1 MIKKDA
7 SWLSVS
13 RLSVIATILAVF
25 FSIGG
30 FFILLLERNKL
41 LYSNTIENIIIW
53 TSPLFIILAIS
64 FLLVL
69 FKGIK
74 ELPIAH
80 MVAFIGYPRSGKTT
94 LITSLFSEIFAQR
107 ILRGVDIIPRGEET
121 IKRVNEDI
129 ARLEMGREL
138 NATTDQDLFNYRVEM
153 LTGRSF
159 LSRRYKI
166 EIGDFP
172 GEDSENL
179 SNKEPDWLHSTK
191 YFQWALNADA
201 FIFVI
206 DLEYLSDLESNR
218 AMEYK
223 SIITSSFRAA
233 WQKLKEHH
241 YDGARRLRD
250 NAVVIAFTKAD
261 LLFGSGNAGLADNMM
276 ALATALSSYQR
287 SRNTGLADNM
297 EEGSANKPKNYNKP
311 AIVDSREKAMVEKE
325 KEIQAYFHDIIEYLD
340 SETKRFEVVFTSV
353 FAKEKADGARFGMDR
368 LARCVLPR

>member
-1 MIKKDA
+1 M
-7 SWLSVS
+7 SQE
-13 RLSVIATILAVF
+13 IARVAALAALAALAAALAAVEVAVAVAAVGVGVAAVG
-25 FSIGG
+25 IMALQ
-30 FFILLLERNKL
+30 LLLAARK
-41 LYSNTIENIIIW
+41 
-53 TSPLFIILAIS
+53 
-64 FLLVL
+64 
-69 FKGIK
+69 K
-74 ELPIAH
+74 LPIAH
-80 MVAFIGYPRSGKTT
+80 MVSFIGYPRSGKTT

-107 ILRGVDIIPRGEET
+107 ILRGIDIVPRGEET

-138 NATTDQDLFNYRVEM
+138 DATTDQDLFNYRVEM

-179 SNKEPDWLHSTK
+179 SEKEPDWLHSTK

-250 NAVVIAFTKAD
+250 NAVVVAFTKAD
-261 LLFGSGNAGLADNMM
+261 LLFGPGNV
-276 ALATALSSYQR
+276 
-287 SRNTGLADNM
+287 GLADNM
-297 EEGSANKPKNYNKP
+297 EEGPANKPKNYNKP
-311 AIVDSREKAMVEKE
+311 AIVDSREKAMIEKE

-340 SETKRFEVVFTSV
+340 SETNRFEVMFTSV
-353 FAKEKADGARFGMDR
+353 FAKEKADGTRFGMDR